1 MVVTYLDIETFSKDG
16 PSFNDKIILIALYNS
31 SSRELL
37 LFKEWESSEKEIL
50 KCFYDKLEEYL
61 NQYRYFIIV
70 GFNIFRFDIPMLTFR
85 AIKHNVR
92 TLNEILELWR
102 RCYTMDI
109 RQICLLFN
117 NLRFRNLRLENMP
130 VILGEYAK
138 ELNIKLERIKFSSS
152 DIEKLY
158 IEGKYDEIVEH
169 TTTEIALIHQVYS
182 LLRKISSERLRNYIS
197 KRYKFHI
204 WF

>member
-61 NQYRYFIIV
+61 NQYRCFIIV

-182 LLRKISSERLRNYIS
+182 LLRKISSEKITKPYFKKI
-197 KRYKFHI
+197 
-204 WF
+204 

>member
-197 KRYKFHI
+197 KRYKFHT

>member
-182 LLRKISSERLRNYIS
+182 LLRKLSSERLRNYIS